1 MMFLL
6 QPYYDHDRG
15 VLDHV
20 LTRVSRGWHRFGRC
34 PEPPDLRTGMTA
46 GARYSRAWAR
56 LYKRSC
62 LSCPHR
68 APDELSRGDAGPS
81 TGPFAP
87 WMARSSPMDGF
98 TACPGLG
105 PASPALGRSDA
116 QRISRPTPKNKKS
129 ARSRGSRA
137 RGGIGGGE
145 RIRRSRSCGGTRL
158 LTSGSA
164 TSRSRSGGPGCPAAA
179 RSPAGGPGR
188 RRSCRPSGRT
198 PGWPCR
204 WQRSSAS
211 CAPG

>member
-1 MMFLL
+1 MFLL

-20 LTRVSRGWHRFGRC
+20 LTRVSPGWPPSGRA
-34 PEPPDLRTGMTA
+34 PETPDLRTGMAA
-46 GARYSRAWAR
+46 GWPLWSQAMFDSSLPSVGADR
-56 LYKRSC
+56 RS
-62 LSCPHR
+62 
-68 APDELSRGDAGPS
+68 
-81 TGPFAP
+81 
-87 WMARSSPMDGF
+87 ARSSTQPSVGSALQRQMH
-98 TACPGLG
+98 
-105 PASPALGRSDA
+105 ASPKTR
-116 QRISRPTPKNKKS
+116 
-129 ARSRGSRA
+129 RA
-137 RGGIGGGE
+137 RDLEDLAPGWG
-145 RIRRSRSCGGTRL
+145 RRGREDPPAPFLRGNV